1 MHQKIKQYPNR
12 LYKDPGVI
20 PMYNVMEYSENY
32 SKTSERLWQ
41 YYGDEPNATETNS
54 ESFKA
59 KVKIIR
65 KAPAAG
71 NTTDAKIA
79 VRLKYLNNF

>member
-1 MHQKIKQYPNR
+1 
-12 LYKDPGVI
+12 
-20 PMYNVMEYSENY
+20 MYNVMEYSENY
-32 SKTSERLWQ
+32 SKTSVRFWQ

-54 ESFKA
+54 ESFKV
-59 KVKIIR
+59 KVKIAR
-65 KAPAAG
+65 KTPAAG